1 MQDEK
6 FTISY
11 ESLWKAIIRP
21 PRDNYLK
28 EELGQSTF
36 TYFSKTY
43 HRSDYEIV
51 VSKGNIIKSSF
62 IELSLQDRDTLTMPV
77 IIYLHG
83 NSSSRIEGLHY
94 MGDIIKRKINLFVF
108 DFAGCGKSE
117 GEYISLGYHEK
128 NDLKIIID
136 FVSKLPFVGKI
147 GLWGHSMGAA
157 TSIIYS
163 HLDDRVKC
171 VCADS
176 SFAKFTML
184 AKELCSK
191 QINLPNIIVGAAIK
205 ILNKTIFKKNGL
217 DLSKLNPID
226 DVKLIDKPI
235 YFVHAMNDELINKE
249 HTIELFEACPCRS
262 DRKFFT
268 ICEGGHNSARPRYL
282 VDKICNFFQT
292 YLE

>member
-1 MQDEK
+1 MQEEK

-43 HRSDYEIV
+43 HRSDYEIL

-147 GLWGHSMGAA
+147 G
-157 TSIIYS
+157 
-163 HLDDRVKC
+163 
-171 VCADS
+171 
-176 SFAKFTML
+176 
-184 AKELCSK
+184 
-191 QINLPNIIVGAAIK
+191 
-205 ILNKTIFKKNGL
+205 
-217 DLSKLNPID
+217 
-226 DVKLIDKPI
+226 
-235 YFVHAMNDELINKE
+235 
-249 HTIELFEACPCRS
+249 
-262 DRKFFT
+262 
-268 ICEGGHNSARPRYL
+268 
-282 VDKICNFFQT
+282 
-292 YLE
+292 